1 MAASRRD
8 HLLSVPGI
16 PAVTPVLGGNR
27 VQIVH
32 SGAALTA
39 SRLTGSQPYRRF
51 GARYGRT
58 LLPAGRVHGARDNT
72 ARGCE
77 LASGRSHE
85 Q

>member
-58 LLPAGRVHGARDNT
+58 LLPLAGCMAHGTTRRVAAN
-72 ARGCE
+72 
-77 LASGRSHE
+77 
-85 Q
+85 